1 MMANLLFFTTWIIR
15 FWRPSLH
22 HTAFVFVLKL
32 KVYTDLEQLYLQ
44 LRQISAAEENSVL
57 LQCSTIFV
65 LSQYSS

>member
-15 FWRPSLH
+15 FCRPSLH

-44 LRQISAAEENSVL
+44 LCKISAAEENSVL
-57 LQCSTIFV
+57 LQCSTTFV